1 MATDRRLISWDTLWD
16 KNGTS
21 RQILSQGCG
30 HVGQPKTPM
39 NQGKVAFVPPSQ
51 TLGRGTL
58 GQAQNRGTRLGTKL
72 SSGTDV
78 GPCRAAR
85 GQAPGRRLR

>member
-58 GQAQNRGTRLGTKL
+58 GQAQNRGTRLGTVWDTRDRMEHFEFGKKL
-72 SSGTDV
+72 K
-78 GPCRAAR
+78 CEN
-85 GQAPGRRLR
+85 